1 MLIEGKKYTLKST
14 NVSLTPIPFLTSSE
28 VTTILNFMFMIPLLF
43 VIVYH
48 IYLYS

>member
-1 MLIEGKKYTLKST
+1 MLIEGKKYTLKSA

-28 VTTILNFMFMIPLLF
+28 VITILNFMFMIPLLF